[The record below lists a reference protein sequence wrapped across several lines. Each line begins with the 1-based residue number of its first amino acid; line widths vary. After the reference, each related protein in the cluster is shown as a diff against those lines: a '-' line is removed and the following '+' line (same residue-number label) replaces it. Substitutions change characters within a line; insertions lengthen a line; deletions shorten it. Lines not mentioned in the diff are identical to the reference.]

1 MKFTNTHLAI
11 IAAVVILFLMYR
23 SKSMEKFDSPLYPF
37 GPIKTKERF
46 SAQQEMHYP
55 RHLRKTKE
63 RFDMPRAGFPY
74 HAETPNYREH
84 TRLFKNVM

>member
-1 MKFTNTHLAI
+1 MMKFTNTHLAI

-46 SAQQEMHYP
+46 
-55 RHLRKTKE
+55 
-63 RFDMPRAGFPY
+63 DMPRAGFPY

-84 TRLFKNVM
+84 TRIFKNVM